1 MVKFLYNL
9 HYRLGSSSLLQYTKL
24 RNPLVEVVSLVV
36 PVQGKVRNQATNA
49 MVKGELSKVRKLI
62 QNARE
67 SRSPDSLLGEEK

>member
-67 SRSPDSLLGEEK
+67 SRSPDSLLGEKK